1 MVNSMDIE
9 TKARATSK
17 KPVRYQEHW
26 SSKAFDVFNILFML
40 FLLVAVLYPF
50 LHIIAISFSSE
61 SNIVRNTVTF
71 YPKDPNTVNY
81 YYILRDKMVYF
92 GYRNSI
98 FYASGSTLLMLLF
111 TSLMAY
117 PLSLPQFP
125 LKRFVTIFLSITMFF
140 GGGLIPTY
148 VLMDKLRLI
157 DTPWVMMI
165 PGCVSA
171 MNVFIFRTFFKNIP
185 AELRESAQLDGAGHL
200 SILFRIVL
208 PLSKALLATFA
219 LFNIVGVWN
228 SWFNGLV
235 FLKSE
240 PRYPLQLVLRSYLY
254 KLDMAAIMQRAGSSA
269 AGGDTFMRNQMV
281 SSKGVQMAMIV
292 VAMFP
297 VMMIY
302 PFFQR
307 YFVKGVMIG
316 AIKG

>member
-1 MVNSMDIE
+1 M
-9 TKARATSK
+9 TG
-17 KPVRYQEHW
+17 KPVRFQERW
-26 SSKAFDVFNILFML
+26 PSKLFDVFNIAFMVL
-40 FLLVAVLYPF
+40 LLVVILYPF

-61 SNIVRNTVTF
+61 DNIVRNTVTF
-71 YPKDPNTVNY
+71 YPKNPNIFHY
-81 YYILRDKMVYF
+81 HYILRDAMVYF

-98 FYASGSTLLMLLF
+98 FYASASTFLMLLF

-117 PLSLPQFP
+117 PLSIPDFP
-125 LKRFVTIFLSITMFF
+125 LKRFVTVFLSITMFF

-148 VLMDKLRLI
+148 VLMASLRLI
-157 DTPWVMMI
+157 DTPWVMII

-171 MNVFIFRTFFKNIP
+171 MTVFMFRTFFHNIP

-200 SILFRIVL
+200 AILFRIVL

-235 FLKSE
+235 FLKRESL
-240 PRYPLQLVLRSYLY
+240 YPLQLVLRSYLY
-254 KLDMAAIMQRAGSSA
+254 KLDMAAIMQRAGSST
-269 AGGDTFMRNQMV
+269 AGGDAFFRNQLI

-302 PFFQR
+302 PFFQK